1 MSETARGTEAHEAV
15 VEEATEHAHPGD
27 AKYVQ
32 IALILAALTALEVS
46 TYFVDF
52 GSLNV
57 PTLIVLMVIKFAMVA
72 LWFMHLRF
80 DSRLFRRVFVF
91 GIGLAVT
98 VYIAALS
105 TFQYFE

>member
-1 MSETARGTEAHEAV
+1 MSEAATHEAV

-27 AKYVQ
+27 AEYVK
-32 IALILAALTALEVS
+32 IALILALLTALEVS
-46 TYFVDF
+46 TYFIDF
-52 GSLNV
+52 GVLMV
-57 PTLIVLMVIKFAMVA
+57 PTLIVLMVVKFAMVA

-91 GIGLAVT
+91 GLGLAVT
-98 VYIAALS
+98 VYIAALA